1 MVGLR
6 GFDRGDKGAEG
17 EKGGKLVK
25 IAAKVERGGGGWESG
40 GLRT

>member
-6 GFDRGDKGAEG
+6 GFNRGDKGAEG

-25 IAAKVERGGGGWESG
+25 IAAKVERGGGWESG